1 MVIITY
7 LCLRNV
13 LTN

>member
-7 LCLRNV
+7 PNYIKIIV
-13 LTN
+13 